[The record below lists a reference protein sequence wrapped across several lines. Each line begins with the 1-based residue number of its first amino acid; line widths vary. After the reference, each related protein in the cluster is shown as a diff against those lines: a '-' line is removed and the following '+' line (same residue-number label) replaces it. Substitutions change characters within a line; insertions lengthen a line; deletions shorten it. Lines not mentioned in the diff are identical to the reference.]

1 MRHLIFAALFS
12 FLNFSI
18 LLGQGR
24 NQEVLNLLQKEM
36 TENNI
41 PGLQVAVIQDNEL
54 ILSEA
59 LGLANVP
66 FGIKAEKNTIF
77 SINSISKIFAATAAM
92 QLVEEGKLSIAHPI
106 SNYLEGLPDTWQKV
120 TITQLLSHTSGL
132 PDIEGTSSGDL
143 VGGKAMDT
151 AWVEVQKMPLQFEA
165 GEQFSY
171 NATNY
176 LLLEKVIEQ
185 LSGLNYE
192 TFVKQKQ
199 FDIANMEKTFYGD
212 NSFEVVPNRCP
223 TYSFYVFDKE
233 VDDYVLKEE
242 LMEVTE
248 EFPIKTDAGAF
259 STAEEAAKWI
269 MALQSGKL
277 LSQKSIDTMWKPV
290 PLNNGQYDGFGGLL
304 NAYAFGWP
312 VIKRDKHPA
321 VSAFGG
327 GRASLTV
334 YPEDNLA
341 IIVFT
346 NLSGLPTYE
355 IVEKISKFYLD

>member
-1 MRHLIFAALFS
+1 MKQIALLSIILLFTNS
-12 FLNFSI
+12 F
-18 LLGQGR
+18 LLGQKGGS
-24 NQEVLNLLQKEM
+24 EITNLLQKEM

-41 PGLQVAVIQDNEL
+41 PGLQVAVIQNNEL
-54 ILSEA
+54 VFSEA
-59 LGLANVP
+59 LGLANVQ

-92 QLVEEGKLSIAHPI
+92 QLVEEGKLNIAHPI
-106 SNYLEGLPDTWQKV
+106 SNYLEGLPATWQKV

-143 VGGKAMDT
+143 VGGKGMET

-192 TFVKQKQ
+192 TLVKQKQ
-199 FDIANMEKTFYGD
+199 FDVANMEMTFYGD
-212 NSFEVVPNRCP
+212 NSFEVVPNRSP

-248 EFPIKTDAGAF
+248 EFPIKADAGAF
-259 STAEEAAKWI
+259 TTAEEAAKWI
-269 MALQSGKL
+269 IALQSGKL

-290 PLNNGQYDGFGGLL
+290 PLNNGEFDGFGGLL

-312 VIKRDKHPA
+312 VIKREEHPG

-327 GRASLTV
+327 GRASLSI
-334 YPEDNLA
+334 YPEENLA
-341 IIVFT
+341 IVLFT
-346 NLSGLPTYE
+346 NLSGLPTFE

>member
-1 MRHLIFAALFS
+1 MKQLSLLSIILLFTNS
-12 FLNFSI
+12 V
-18 LLGQGR
+18 LLGQ
-24 NQEVLNLLQKEM
+24 NNTSEVVNLLKEEM

-41 PGLQVAVIQDNEL
+41 PGLQVAVIQNNKL
-54 ILSEA
+54 VFSEV
-59 LGLANVP
+59 LGLANVQ
-66 FGIKAEKNTIF
+66 FSIKAETHTIF

-92 QLVEEGKLSIAHPI
+92 QLVEDGKLNIAHPI
-106 SNYLEGLPDTWQKV
+106 SNYLEGLPATWQKV

-143 VGGKAMDT
+143 VGGKAMET
-151 AWVEVQKMPLQFEA
+151 AWVKVQKMPLQFEA

-176 LLLEKVIEQ
+176 LLLEKVIEK

-199 FDIANMEKTFYGD
+199 FDVANMEKTFYGD

-233 VDDYVLKEE
+233 ADDYVLKED
-242 LMEVTE
+242 LMEVRE
-248 EFPIKTDAGAF
+248 EFPVKTDAGVF
-259 STAEEAAKWI
+259 STAEEAAKWV
-269 MALQSGKL
+269 MVLQSGKL

-312 VIKRDKHPA
+312 VIKREQHPA
-321 VSAFGG
+321 ISAFGG
-327 GRASLTV
+327 GRASLTI
-334 YPEDNLA
+334 YPEDDLA

-346 NLSGLPTYE
+346 NLSGLPTFE

>member
-1 MRHLIFAALFS
+1 MRQLILLSIFL
-12 FLNFSI
+12 FLNYSI
-18 LLGQGR
+18 LLGQY
-24 NQEVLNLLQKEM
+24 NSAEVINLLEKEM
-36 TENNI
+36 AANSI
-41 PGLQVAVIQDNEL
+41 PGLQVAVLQNNEL
-54 ILSEA
+54 VFSKA

-77 SINSISKIFAATAAM
+77 SINSISKIFAATAIM
-92 QLVEEGKLSIAHPI
+92 QLVESGKLKIEHPI
-106 SNYLEGLPDTWQKV
+106 SNYLDGLPTEWQKV
-120 TITQLLSHTSGL
+120 TISQLLSHTSGL

-143 VGGKAMDT
+143 VGGKGLKT
-151 AWVEVQKMPLQFEA
+151 AWVEVQKMPIQFEA
-165 GEQFSY
+165 GEQFNY

-176 LLLEKVIEQ
+176 LLLEKVIEK
-185 LSGLNYE
+185 LSGLDYE
-192 TFVKQKQ
+192 AFVKQKQ
-199 FDIANMEKTFYGD
+199 FDVAGMEKTFYRN

-233 VDDYVLKEE
+233 EDDYVLKEE
-242 LMEVTE
+242 LMEVSE
-248 EFPIKTDAGAF
+248 EFPIKTDAGVF
-259 STAEEAAKWI
+259 STAEDAAKWV
-269 MALQSGKL
+269 MALQSGEL

-290 PLNNGQYDGFGGLL
+290 QLNNGQYDGFGGLL

-321 VSAFGG
+321 LSAFGG
-327 GRASLTV
+327 GRASLTI
-334 YPEDNLA
+334 YPEDNLV

>member
-1 MRHLIFAALFS
+1 MRHLIFAVLFS

-77 SINSISKIFAATAAM
+77 SINSISKIFASTAIM
-92 QLVEEGKLSIAHPI
+92 QLVESGKLEIEHPI
-106 SNYLEGLPDTWQKV
+106 SNYLDGLPQNWQGV
-120 TITQLLSHTSGL
+120 TIMQLLSHTSGL

-143 VGGKAMDT
+143 VGGKGMET

-176 LLLEKVIEQ
+176 LLLEKVIER
-185 LSGLNYE
+185 LSGME
-192 TFVKQKQ
+192 FEAFVKQKQ
-199 FDIANMEKTFYGD
+199 FEVAGMEKTFYG
-212 NSFEVVPNRCP
+212 NSFEVVTDRSP

-233 VDDYVLKEE
+233 VDDYVLKDV

-259 STAEEAAKWI
+259 TTAEEAAKWI
-269 MALQSGKL
+269 IALQSGKL
-277 LSQKSIDTMWKPV
+277 LSQKSIDTMWNPV
-290 PLNNGQYDGFGGLL
+290 PLNNGEFDGFGGLL

-312 VIKRDKHPA
+312 VIKRDKHPG

-327 GRASLTV
+327 GRASLSI
-334 YPEDNLA
+334 YPEDHLA
-341 IIVFT
+341 IILFT
-346 NLSGLPTYE
+346 NLSGLPTFE